1 MEVSSKCCMIAM
13 KHDSSMSF
21 CMGRGGFL
29 PKLADEGHDSV
40 SIKCNKN
47 RHVFYIHILLCT
59 CTKNTN
65 TLLNQLF
72 SSDHKSSHLFINIM
86 TIKFIKVF

>member
-13 KHDSSMSF
+13 KHGEVAMTAACPSAWEGED
-21 CMGRGGFL
+21 
-29 PKLADEGHDSV
+29 LADEGHDSV
-40 SIKCNKN
+40 SIKCDKH

-59 CTKNTN
+59 CTN

-72 SSDHKSSHLFINIM
+72 SSDHKSSHLFINM
-86 TIKFIKVF
+86 TMKFIKVF